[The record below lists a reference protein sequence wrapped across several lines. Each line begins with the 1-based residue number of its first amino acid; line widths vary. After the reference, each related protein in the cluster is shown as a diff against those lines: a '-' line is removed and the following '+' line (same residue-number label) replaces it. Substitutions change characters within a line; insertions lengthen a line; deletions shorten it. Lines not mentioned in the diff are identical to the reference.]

1 MAYGLTE
8 GAFEQRWQSDTRLHY
23 GALALF
29 ANLTLAFGLV
39 LIIVLPLY
47 IVRRRRDRKRL
58 ALLRAEDEAAERAE
72 RERAIAEL
80 LREMDDSGGAD

>member
-1 MAYGLTE
+1 MRVLQQARE
-8 GAFEQRWQSDTRLHY
+8 PIFAD
-23 GALALF
+23 ALD
-29 ANLTLAFGLV
+29 
-39 LIIVLPLY
+39 
-47 IVRRRRDRKRL
+47 VRRIGRIFVGQDESL